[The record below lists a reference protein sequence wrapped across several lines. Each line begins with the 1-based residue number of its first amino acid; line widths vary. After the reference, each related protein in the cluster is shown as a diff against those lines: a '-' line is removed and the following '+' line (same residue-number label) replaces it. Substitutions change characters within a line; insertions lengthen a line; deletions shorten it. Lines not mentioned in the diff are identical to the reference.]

1 MNEENVTAV
10 FGGTFDPVHSGHVGL
25 AEYLL
30 ENGHAARIVFL
41 PAPHPPHK
49 PGPKPAPFADRA
61 AMLRAAIA
69 GRSGM
74 SVSEMEA
81 ERSGPSYTVDT
92 LDILKRRYPAE
103 RLVWVIGTDSL
114 NQLHLWHE
122 AERLVRENS
131 FLAYPRPDAE
141 ADLPLLRSVWPPE
154 LFEKLR
160 VGILR
165 GAPEFETSSTGVRER
180 LEKHGLDACREM
192 VPAPVLDYIEEH
204 NLYLQAKGDMPYMN
218 DETETKKPKLN
229 FKVLDVIELCEKVA
243 YDHKAEHILRL
254 DMTKQD
260 GAIGDYY
267 LICTGL
273 SEPHIGAIAERI
285 QRAVREESGIH
296 PITLDGTP
304 QSQWIIVDFGF
315 LLIHVMTNETRDRY
329 QLEQL
334 WGDVPSYDA
343 MAKLDAE
350 HEKLAA
356 ARRKQAEK
364 GIAPGADE

>member
-1 MNEENVTAV
+1 
-10 FGGTFDPVHSGHVGL
+10 
-25 AEYLL
+25 
-30 ENGHAARIVFL
+30 
-41 PAPHPPHK
+41 
-49 PGPKPAPFADRA
+49 
-61 AMLRAAIA
+61 
-69 GRSGM
+69 M
-74 SVSEMEA
+74 S
-81 ERSGPSYTVDT
+81 
-92 LDILKRRYPAE
+92 
-103 RLVWVIGTDSL
+103 
-114 NQLHLWHE
+114 
-122 AERLVRENS
+122 
-131 FLAYPRPDAE
+131 
-141 ADLPLLRSVWPPE
+141 
-154 LFEKLR
+154 EK
-160 VGILR
+160 
-165 GAPEFETSSTGVRER
+165 S
-180 LEKHGLDACREM
+180 
-192 VPAPVLDYIEEH
+192 
-204 NLYLQAKGDMPYMN
+204 
-218 DETETKKPKLN
+218 ETKQQKTS

-254 DMTKQD
+254 DMTGQD

-285 QRAVREESGIH
+285 QREVRETYGIH

-315 LLIHVMTNETRDRY
+315 LLIHVMTNETRDKY

-364 GIAPGADE
+364 GVGPGAKA